1 MYIDVV
7 DTALLCG
14 LDIKPGTLGNNE
26 VQARCPYCGDYKYRM
41 YLSRQP
47 EKSTFWCHNCGTGG
61 NAVTLYADFNPGGRR
76 LTTKEAYLELLDH
89 PQVHTGESPYEHDR
103 YIPEPIRPL
112 HERSQIYLELLS
124 LLTLE
129 EKHRQ
134 NLLRR
139 GLSDE
144 IIRGNMYRSIP
155 TNWKQRRQAV
165 EQLAS
170 RYDLSGM
177 PGFYTR
183 NFRWDLSSCRYSGI
197 LIPVCDKNSRIQG
210 LQLRLDEPPPKTIT
224 LPDGTKARKNGERF
238 RWLSTGGMSNG
249 KKFYENGTGI
259 SSYIH
264 AVSYTHLA
272 GNTGDRK
279 NPLRPHRFYCW

>member
-1 MYIDVV
+1 MAEKKYVYIDVV

-129 EKHRQ
+129 KSTAKICCAAGSRTRSFAGTCTAVFRQ
-134 NLLRR
+134 T
-139 GLSDE
+139 
-144 IIRGNMYRSIP
+144 GNSAGRPSNSLPRAMTFPVCLGSIP
-155 TNWKQRRQAV
+155 
-165 EQLAS
+165 
-170 RYDLSGM
+170 
-177 PGFYTR
+177 
-183 NFRWDLSSCRYSGI
+183 
-197 LIPVCDKNSRIQG
+197 
-210 LQLRLDEPPPKTIT
+210 
-224 LPDGTKARKNGERF
+224 
-238 RWLSTGGMSNG
+238 
-249 KKFYENGTGI
+249 GI
-259 SSYIH
+259 SGGICQ
-264 AVSYTHLA
+264 TA
-272 GNTGDRK
+272 GTAG
-279 NPLRPHRFYCW
+279 F

>member
-1 MYIDVV
+1 MAEKKYVYIDVV

-14 LDIKPGTLGNNE
+14 LDVKPGTLGNNE

-155 TNWKQRRQAV
+155 TNWRQRRQAV

-183 NFRWDLSSCRYSGI
+183 NFRWDLSGA
-197 LIPVCDKNSRIQG
+197 
-210 LQLRLDEPPPKTIT
+210 
-224 LPDGTKARKNGERF
+224 GT
-238 RWLSTGGMSNG
+238 
-249 KKFYENGTGI
+249 
-259 SSYIH
+259 
-264 AVSYTHLA
+264 A
-272 GNTGDRK
+272 G
-279 NPLRPHRFYCW
+279 F

>member
-1 MYIDVV
+1 MKYRRD
-7 DTALLCG
+7 D
-14 LDIKPGTLGNNE
+14 
-26 VQARCPYCGDYKYRM
+26 PYCGDYKYRM

-76 LTTKEAYLELLDH
+76 LTTKEAYLELLNH
-89 PQVHTGESPYEHDR
+89 PRVHTGESPYDHDR

-139 GLSDE
+139 GLSNE
-144 IIRGNMYRSIP
+144 IIRGNMYRSVP

-183 NFRWDLSSCRYSGI
+183 NFRWDLSNCRYSGI

-210 LQLRLDEPPPKTIT
+210 LQLRLDEPRQKPLPCRMAQRPGKTANASAGFPPAACRTAKSSMKTGPGFPAISMW
-224 LPDGTKARKNGERF
+224 LGT
-238 RWLSTGGMSNG
+238 
-249 KKFYENGTGI
+249 
-259 SSYIH
+259 
-264 AVSYTHLA
+264 
-272 GNTGDRK
+272 
-279 NPLRPHRFYCW
+279 

>member
-1 MYIDVV
+1 MAEKKYVYIDVV

-76 LTTKEAYLELLDH
+76 LTTKEAYLELLNH
-89 PQVHTGESPYEHDR
+89 PRFIRGNPLMITTGIS
-103 YIPEPIRPL
+103 
-112 HERSQIYLELLS
+112 RSRSVLCTNAAKSIWS
-124 LLTLE
+124 CFPFDFRR
-129 EKHRQ
+129 KHRQ

-139 GLSDE
+139 GLSNE
-144 IIRGNMYRSIP
+144 IIRGNMYRSVP

-183 NFRWDLSSCRYSGI
+183 NFRWDLSNCRYSGI

-264 AVSYTHLA
+264 VV
-272 GNTGDRK
+272 GDL
-279 NPLRPHRFYCW
+279 NCDTLHITEGA

>member
-1 MYIDVV
+1 MAEKKYVYIDVV

-14 LDIKPGTLGNNE
+14 LDVKPGTLGNNE

-183 NFRWDLSSCRYSGI
+183 NFRWDLSSCRYSGFK
-197 LIPVCDKNSRIQG
+197 DYSSG
-210 LQLRLDEPPPKTIT
+210 LMNLRRKPLPCRMAQRPRKKANASAGFPPAACRTAKSSMKTGPGFPAISMW
-224 LPDGTKARKNGERF
+224 LGT
-238 RWLSTGGMSNG
+238 
-249 KKFYENGTGI
+249 
-259 SSYIH
+259 
-264 AVSYTHLA
+264 
-272 GNTGDRK
+272 
-279 NPLRPHRFYCW
+279 